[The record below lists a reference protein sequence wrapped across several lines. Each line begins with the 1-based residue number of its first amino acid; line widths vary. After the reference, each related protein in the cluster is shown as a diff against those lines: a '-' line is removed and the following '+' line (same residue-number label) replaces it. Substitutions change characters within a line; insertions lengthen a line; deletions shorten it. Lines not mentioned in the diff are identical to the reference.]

1 MHICIYTYMCIYA
14 CTYACMDI
22 CTHVYTCI
30 YVYIHTCMYMYVC
43 MYTNIHILESFR
55 SFIATMVRVWK
66 YYSVQKCM
74 TSVISIVAQGCK
86 RKIISIVFLVITLSL
101 TKINIAIFSEV

>member
-1 MHICIYTYMCIYA
+1 MYI
-14 CTYACMDI
+14 
-22 CTHVYTCI
+22 
-30 YVYIHTCMYMYVC
+30 YIHTCMYMYVC